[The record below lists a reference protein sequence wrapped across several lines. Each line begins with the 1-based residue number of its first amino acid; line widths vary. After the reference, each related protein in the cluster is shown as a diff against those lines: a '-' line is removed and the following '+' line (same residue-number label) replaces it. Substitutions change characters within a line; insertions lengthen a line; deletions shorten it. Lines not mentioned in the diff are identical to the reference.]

1 MMKRLQSLFDRVLG
15 LSRYE
20 ATLRAQ
26 AQQIFGRQ
34 ELRLATLETPA
45 CWRRPVRVRDIR
57 Y

>member
-1 MMKRLQSLFDRVLG
+1 MKRLQSLFDRVLG